1 MMLATHSAIKV
12 ATRTD
17 VDDDALDRL
26 MNDGPEP
33 PVSFFSDESFG
44 TAAECAADALFV
56 KRLSLNRRACR
67 VAALPADA
75 GSGVAHRLA
84 RRKCA
89 CMHAYVPS
97 YRARC
102 PRDVPARGLE
112 HTAKA

>member
-12 ATRTD
+12 AKRTD

-56 KRLSLNRRACR
+56 KRLSLI
-67 VAALPADA
+67 V
-75 GSGVAHRLA
+75 
-84 RRKCA
+84 
-89 CMHAYVPS
+89 
-97 YRARC
+97 
-102 PRDVPARGLE
+102 VPAVLLLCLL
-112 HTAKA
+112 TLVLA